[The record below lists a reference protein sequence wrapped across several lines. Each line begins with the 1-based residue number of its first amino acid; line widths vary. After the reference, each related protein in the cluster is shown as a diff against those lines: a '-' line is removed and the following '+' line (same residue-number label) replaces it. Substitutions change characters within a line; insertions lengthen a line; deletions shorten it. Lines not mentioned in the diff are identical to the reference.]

1 MCGST
6 SMSAYRPF
14 GIPTCRVCGIQDTR
28 HAGRPVGVP
37 AYRHDSTPTPDRRP
51 CTSAFRKRSEPD
63 GRQVGVSVGRD
74 SDQAACPSLAG
85 WAARPASCSAYR
97 VPGLPE
103 CRPHAPACPLSGGR
117 VQRAVGPPDAPPLRR
132 RLSWESSTNAGW
144 ERVAGLQAFGRHSV
158 MPLCWHVV
166 VSACRPRG
174 RELTPGLAAGARGFV
189 PPSCVPPCRRA
200 AELGDTSRLPTSMAL
215 ARFV

>member
-1 MCGST
+1 MPAGRLMFRPADMTAPWRLIGAPAPRHSENA
-6 SMSAYRPF
+6 MSRMVGKSVCRQA
-14 GIPTCRVCGIQDTR
+14 GIPI
-28 HAGRPVGVP
+28 GRL
-37 AYRHDSTPTPDRRP
+37 AQASLDR
-51 CTSAFRKRSEPD
+51 
-63 GRQVGVSVGRD
+63 
-74 SDQAACPSLAG
+74 L
-85 WAARPASCSAYR
+85 
-97 VPGLPE
+97 PGLPAARHTGCPV
-103 CRPHAPACPLSGGR
+103 CRNVGLMRRHAPCRGGR
-117 VQRAVGPPDAPPLRR
+117 VQRAMGPLDAPPLRR
-132 RLSWESSTNAGW
+132 RLSLESSTNAGW

-174 RELTPGLAAGARGFV
+174 RESTPGLATGARGFV

>member
-63 GRQVGVSVGRD
+63 GRQVGMSVGRD

-97 VPGLPE
+97 VPGLPK
-103 CRPHAPACPLSGGR
+103 CRPHAPACPLSGG
-117 VQRAVGPPDAPPLRR
+117 AGCNAPWDRPMRR
-132 RLSWESSTNAGW
+132 RFGGACLWSHLQTLDESA
-144 ERVAGLQAFGRHSV
+144 RLAFKR
-158 MPLCWHVV
+158 
-166 VSACRPRG
+166 SADI
-174 RELTPGLAAGARGFV
+174 
-189 PPSCVPPCRRA
+189 PSCRYAGMWWCLHA
-200 AELGDTSRLPTSMAL
+200 APGSAS
-215 ARFV
+215 

>member
-14 GIPTCRVCGIQDTR
+14 GIPTCRGCGIQDTR

-103 CRPHAPACPLSGGR
+103 CRPHAPACPLSG
-117 VQRAVGPPDAPPLRR
+117 APGATRR
-132 RLSWESSTNAGW
+132 GTARCAAASEAP
-144 ERVAGLQAFGRHSV
+144 VFGVIHKRW
-158 MPLCWHVV
+158 M
-166 VSACRPRG
+166 
-174 RELTPGLAAGARGFV
+174 GARGWPSSVRPTFRHAAMLACGGV
-189 PPSCVPPCRRA
+189 CMPPPGARVNPRPSGGRPRLRA
-200 AELGDTSRLPTSMAL
+200 AELRSALPAG
-215 ARFV
+215 R